1 MFHLDHLCLA
11 VRDLDDGVRRVRE
24 ETGLGHYPGG
34 VFAAGIANTI
44 FPLGAD
50 AYLEVEATTGTA
62 TADDP
67 AIAWWDRIVAD
78 GDRWM
83 FWSLR
88 ADTLDEMNAVARRL
102 GGEVSRLPG
111 RVQPDGTQRII
122 TTAPGPGR
130 ALDTCWRRGLPNWF
144 YREDPATNP
153 DRAAVQRGDRGV
165 AVTRLEIGAD
175 PAELREHVGADT
187 VDRLPLA
194 VVPGPPGVHAV
205 TVRTASGREVTL
217 RRDPADLSRD
227 RAGKSDT
234 ST

>member
-1 MFHLDHLCLA
+1 VFHLDHLCLG
-11 VRDLDDGVRRVRE
+11 VRDLGDGVRRVHE
-24 ETGLGHYPGG
+24 ETGLAHYDGG
-34 VFAAGIANTI
+34 VFAIGLANTI
-44 FPLGAD
+44 FPLGED
-50 AYLEVEATTGTA
+50 VYLEVEAA
-62 TADDP
+62 TDP
-67 AIAWWDRIVAD
+67 ASEAAGWFDGLLAD
-78 GDRWM
+78 GADRWM

-88 ADTLDEMNAVARRL
+88 ADTLEEMNAVAQRL
-102 GGEVSRLPG
+102 GGEVARLPG

-153 DRAAVQRGDRGV
+153 DRGAAEHGERGA

-175 PAELREHVGADT
+175 AAELREHIGAEAF
-187 VDRLPLA
+187 DRLPLA

-217 RRDPADLSRD
+217 RRDPADL
-227 RAGKSDT
+227 
-234 ST
+234 

>member
-1 MFHLDHLCLA
+1 MFHLDHLCLG
-11 VRDLDDGVRRVRE
+11 VPDLDEGVRRVRE
-24 ETGLGHYPGG
+24 ETGLAYYDGG
-34 VFAAGIANTI
+34 AFAAGIANTI
-44 FPLGAD
+44 FPLGGD
-50 AYLEVEATTGTA
+50 VYLEVEAVTA
-62 TADDP
+62 P
-67 AIAWWDRIVAD
+67 AAEREAAVAWFDRVVAG

-88 ADTLDEMNAVARRL
+88 ADTLDELAEVAQRL
-102 GGEVSRLPG
+102 GGEVARVPG

-153 DRAAVQRGDRGV
+153 DRGAAENGERAA

-175 PAELREHVGADT
+175 ADELREHIGAET
-187 VDRLPLA
+187 FDRLPLT
-194 VVPGPPGVHAV
+194 VVSGPPGVHAV

-217 RRDPADLSRD
+217 RRDPADL
-227 RAGKSDT
+227 
-234 ST
+234 

>member
-1 MFHLDHLCLA
+1 MFHLDHLCLG
-11 VRDLDDGVRRVRE
+11 VRELGDGVHRVQE
-24 ETGLGHYPGG
+24 ETGLAHYDGG
-34 VFAAGIANTI
+34 VFAGGIANTI
-44 FPLGAD
+44 FPLGGD
-50 AYLEVEATTGTA
+50 VYLEVEAVTA
-62 TADDP
+62 P
-67 AIAWWDRIVAD
+67 AAEQDARLAWFDRAVAD

-88 ADTLDEMNAVARRL
+88 ADTLEELAAVAQRL
-102 GGEVSRLPG
+102 GGEVARLPG

-153 DRAAVQRGDRGV
+153 DRGAAEHGERGV

-175 PAELREHVGADT
+175 AGELREHIGAET
-187 VDRLPLA
+187 FDRLPLA
-194 VVPGPPGVHAV
+194 IVPGRPGVRAV

-217 RRDPADLSRD
+217 RRDPADL
-227 RAGKSDT
+227 
-234 ST
+234 